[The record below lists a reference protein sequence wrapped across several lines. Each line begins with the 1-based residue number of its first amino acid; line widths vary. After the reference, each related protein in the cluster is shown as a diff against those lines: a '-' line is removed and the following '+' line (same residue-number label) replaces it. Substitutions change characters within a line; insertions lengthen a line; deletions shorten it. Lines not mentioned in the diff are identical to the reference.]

1 MAKAKS
7 APAAADKTDSTALL
21 DNVLS
26 QVGAVVPGEMIKVD
40 TFTDRQ
46 TVDEKPR
53 GEIVTAAL
61 YAFTSA
67 IAQRKESVDRLD
79 KELID
84 NMISAIDQK
93 VGLQL
98 NEILHHPKFQAMESA
113 WRGLKFLVDRTDF
126 GENVNIEVLD
136 VSKEEMRSSFEDVPE
151 VTQAG
156 LYKHVYQNAYD
167 QPGAD
172 PYAAVIS
179 NYEFDNS
186 AEDVGLLT
194 EISKVAASAHCP
206 FIGSVGSKFFGKSSM
221 DDWKRIPDLK
231 AWLGTADYVKWR
243 SFRQTEDARYV
254 GLVMPRF
261 MLRLPYGPDTLP
273 VQSFN
278 YTEDVKGPDHDNYLW
293 GNASFAFSNTL
304 IDAFSNDG
312 WCVQIRGPQSGGR
325 IDNLPVHVYDV
336 GRGQEKKI
344 PVEVAI
350 DETLEYTCADLGFI
364 PLSHYSG
371 KDYAC
376 FFSANSTQE
385 AQIYEEEDAT
395 ANSRINS
402 RLPYIFLASRIAHH
416 LKVLQRENI
425 GATKDSQVIEDE
437 LNEWIGKLV
446 TKMTNPGPEQVVK
459 YPLRDA
465 SVAVE
470 ELEDNPGYFRVGLKV
485 VPHFQVEGMD
495 VSLSLVGKI

>member
-156 LYKHVYQNAYD
+156 LYKHV
-167 QPGAD
+167 
-172 PYAAVIS
+172 
-179 NYEFDNS
+179 
-186 AEDVGLLT
+186 
-194 EISKVAASAHCP
+194 
-206 FIGSVGSKFFGKSSM
+206 
-221 DDWKRIPDLK
+221 
-231 AWLGTADYVKWR
+231 
-243 SFRQTEDARYV
+243 
-254 GLVMPRF
+254 
-261 MLRLPYGPDTLP
+261 
-273 VQSFN
+273 
-278 YTEDVKGPDHDNYLW
+278 
-293 GNASFAFSNTL
+293 
-304 IDAFSNDG
+304 
-312 WCVQIRGPQSGGR
+312 
-325 IDNLPVHVYDV
+325 
-336 GRGQEKKI
+336 
-344 PVEVAI
+344 
-350 DETLEYTCADLGFI
+350 
-364 PLSHYSG
+364 
-371 KDYAC
+371 
-376 FFSANSTQE
+376 
-385 AQIYEEEDAT
+385 
-395 ANSRINS
+395 
-402 RLPYIFLASRIAHH
+402 
-416 LKVLQRENI
+416 
-425 GATKDSQVIEDE
+425 
-437 LNEWIGKLV
+437 
-446 TKMTNPGPEQVVK
+446 
-459 YPLRDA
+459 
-465 SVAVE
+465 
-470 ELEDNPGYFRVGLKV
+470 
-485 VPHFQVEGMD
+485 
-495 VSLSLVGKI
+495 

>member
-1 MAKAKS
+1 MAKAKK
-7 APAAADKTDSTALL
+7 APVASTATATPGLL
-21 DNVLS
+21 DDVLS
-26 QVGAVVPGEMIKVD
+26 QVQATVPEDMIKVD
-40 TFTDRQ
+40 TFTDPR
-46 TVDEKPR
+46 TVEEKPR

-67 IAQRKESVDRLD
+67 ISQRETAVERLD

-84 NMISAIDQK
+84 NMIGAIDDTVSK
-93 VGLQL
+93 QL
-98 NEILHHPKFQAMESA
+98 DQVLHHPKFQAMESA
-113 WRGLKFLVDRTDF
+113 WRGLKFLVERTDF
-126 GENVNIEVLD
+126 RQNVNLEMLD
-136 VSKEEMRSSFEDVPE
+136 VSKEDMRHSFEDVPE
-151 VTQAG
+151 LTQAG

-186 AEDVGLLT
+186 AEDISLLG
-194 EISKVAASAHCP
+194 ELSKVAASAHCP
-206 FIGSVGSKFFGKSSM
+206 FIGSVSPQFFGKPSM
-221 DDWKRIPDLK
+221 EEWKQITDLK

-243 SFRQTEDARYV
+243 AFRQTEDSRYI
-254 GLVMPRF
+254 GLVLPRF
-261 MLRLPYGPDTLP
+261 MLRLPYGPDTHP
-273 VQSFN
+273 VPSFN
-278 YTEDVKGPDHDNYLW
+278 YTEAVKGPDHDNYLW
-293 GNASFAFSNTL
+293 GNASFAFSSGLVN
-304 IDAFSNDG
+304 AFINDG
-312 WCVQIRGPQSGGR
+312 WCVQIRGPRSGGR

-344 PVEVAI
+344 PVEVSV

-364 PLSHYSG
+364 PFSHYTD

-376 FFSANSTQE
+376 FFSANSAQE
-385 AQIYEEEDAT
+385 PQIYEEEDAT

-425 GATKDSQVIEDE
+425 GSTMDSQKIEEE
-437 LNEWIGKLV
+437 LNDWIAKLV

-465 SVAVE
+465 SVEVQ

-485 VPHFQVEGMD
+485 IPHFQVEGMD